1 MYIFCPWSW
10 ERFEGTKM
18 GWVEGRVVDYLCT
31 LNPSQWVLVWWS
43 HREPAPGVSLSSRCK
58 TVTGTKDPVT
68 RGQGEK
74 QEILLRRMKKV
85 PFYCQ
90 TKKIFLILP
99 PQGLRA
105 RGKTAQKKYYFFF
118 NAGHS
123 FWLKNKHPTTTT
135 KQCIVVQSFWGL
147 FMTTFLVPK
156 FHNMKCEFLLH
167 KKMEYSLK

>member
-105 RGKTAQKKYYFFF
+105 RGKTAQQNYYYFFVMQDTPF
-118 NAGHS
+118 DLKTNTPQRQQSNALLCRVSGGCS
-123 FWLKNKHPTTTT
+123 WRPFWSPNFTIWSVSSCCT
-135 KQCIVVQSFWGL
+135 KRWNTV
-147 FMTTFLVPK
+147 
-156 FHNMKCEFLLH
+156 
-167 KKMEYSLK
+167 